1 MKMTLKQ
8 GDTRHAIRAT
18 LKAVN
23 GVAIDL
29 TGATV
34 HFKMAERTGVV
45 LIDREA
51 VTGANGTVEF
61 VFSDGE
67 TDTFGKHYAEFL
79 VTYADGRIETFPNKG
94 KIEIN
99 VESRI
104 GGV

>member
-1 MKMTLKQ
+1 MKLTLKQ
-8 GDTRHAIRAT
+8 GDTRHAIRAV
-18 LKAVN
+18 LKTVN

-34 HFKMAERTGVV
+34 RFKMAERTGVV
-45 LIDREA
+45 LVDRET

-61 VFSDGE
+61 VFNAGE
-67 TDTFGKHYAEFL
+67 TDTIGKHYAEFL
-79 VTYADGRIETFPNKG
+79 VTYADGRVETFPNKG

-104 GGV
+104 GGI